1 MTFIQ
6 LAKRLD
12 KNAMA
17 FVNDGDLKKAVAAME
32 VAATIRRMDPKI
44 QRMRLPE
51 GENSIVLQ

>member
-1 MTFIQ
+1 MTFRQ
-6 LAKRLD
+6 FAKLLD

-17 FVNDGDLKKAVAAME
+17 FVNQGDLKRATAAME

-51 GENSIVLQ
+51 GEN